1 MMIKFDF
8 LKTIFI
14 VLISISFNLSL
25 SAQCNR
31 MADSLELVKL
41 YNSLD
46 GPNWTN
52 KTNWLVPGKSIDTW
66 YGIEI
71 NANGCVTS
79 IKLNDNN
86 LKNDIYNFSFSEV
99 TIILLY
105 RNQLSG
111 VISNFDKLPNLTSLN
126 LYRNQLTGTIPN
138 FDSLPN
144 LEALDFQ
151 INQVLQDLTIY
162 QNLELSQ

>member
-8 LKTIFI
+8 LKTILV
-14 VLISISFNLSL
+14 VLLSISFHLSL

-31 MADSLELVKL
+31 MSDSLELVKL

-46 GPNWTN
+46 GLNWTN
-52 KTNWLVPGKSIDTW
+52 KTNWLVPGKGIDTW

-99 TIILLY
+99 TKILLY
-105 RNQLSG
+105 RNQLSW
-111 VISNFDKLPNLTSLN
+111 VILN
-126 LYRNQLTGTIPN
+126 LESFL
-138 FDSLPN
+138 
-144 LEALDFQ
+144 
-151 INQVLQDLTIY
+151 
-162 QNLELSQ
+162 